1 MSAIKHHW
9 KREQIRLL
17 RLRLGWTQ
25 ADLARRLACETQLIE
40 SLEVGQTAAALEIV
54 HKLELLAHQADLC
67 GDEIHCLPAAENLCD
82 QEQLGQV
89 ELNKVRRS
97 L

>member
-1 MSAIKHHW
+1 MTTVKNQW
-9 KREQIRLL
+9 KQDEIRIL

-25 ADLARRLACETQLIE
+25 SDLARRLECEAKMVE
-40 SLEVGQTAAALEIV
+40 SLEAGSIDVAVEIV
-54 HKLELLAHQADLC
+54 HKLEMISHQADLC
-67 GDEIHCLPAAENLCD
+67 GEEVQSTPAAENFCD
-82 QEQLGQV
+82 QEHLGQV